1 MARFLVGLAVGVF
14 LVFAVE
20 YAFMTQGGMPVAAR
34 NGKPLPLERFLT
46 SRALHVAIVKEAGR
60 PSPLPA
66 DERNLLAGAR
76 TYRENC
82 MMCHGAL
89 GEQRRTP
96 VAEGMFPRPPQLLV
110 PGKGVTDD
118 PVGETFWKA
127 KNGIRLTGM
136 PGFGGSL
143 TDDALWQVSL
153 LLANA
158 DHLAPAVSA
167 ELR

>member
-1 MARFLVGLAVGVF
+1 MARFVAGLAVGVV
-14 LVFAVE
+14 LVIALE
-20 YAFMTQGGMPVAAR
+20 YAFLTEGGMPVAAR
-34 NGKPLPLERFLT
+34 DARPLPLETFVT
-46 SRALHVAIVKEAGR
+46 GRALQVAVAKESSR
-60 PSPLPA
+60 LSPLPA
-66 DERNLLAGAR
+66 DEPNLLAGAR

-82 MMCHGAL
+82 MACHGVF
-89 GEQRRTP
+89 GEKQRT
-96 VAEGMFPRPPQLLV
+96 AAAQGMFPRPPRLLP

-127 KNGIRLTGM
+127 KNGIRLSGM

-143 TDDALWQVSL
+143 PDDALWQVSL

-158 DHLAPAVSA
+158 DHLPPNVSA